1 MKPMK
6 LFLDTHD
13 RRHGTFPE
21 GITAEGF
28 ASFYPKYEAACRE
41 VGAVSLRVHVGL
53 AEGRAFCL
61 TMAESAE
68 VVRRAHEKVGLLQR
82 GKVSAAV
89 GLVLRTAG
97 KGACDGRP
105 AHLDGDLPGARH
117 RRGGGERL
125 RARRARGHRPRRG
138 ARVLLGHARR
148 RPALHAGPH

>member
-28 ASFYPKYEAACRE
+28 ASFYPKYEAAGRE

-68 VVRRAHEKVGLLQR
+68 VVRRAHEKVGLPFDSITE
-82 GKVSAAV
+82 VT
-89 GLVLRTAG
+89 TAS
-97 KGACDGRP
+97 P
-105 AHLDGDLPGARH
+105 GDLYFH
-117 RRGGGERL
+117 
-125 RARRARGHRPRRG
+125 
-138 ARVLLGHARR
+138 
-148 RPALHAGPH
+148 PAA